1 MGGETLELERFK
13 ETLLEFLSD
22 VTTISKTSKDIVLGK
37 PGCNKFFGAPKG
49 YGVLSPYLLV
59 KIETSSKVSDRPK
72 PEREEDSPE
81 FKEEKPKEEIYH
93 CIVKF
98 KFYTDEWIYYI
109 SSTWL
114 DYHAQYLGCIVN
126 RRLQRPGEDWTRGCD
141 LPDGY
146 FCRETWERIK
156 NAIIR
161 NEMEGLSKYI
171 INGRY
176 GELDPKARVETT
188 IEI

>member
-1 MGGETLELERFK
+1 MGGETLELERFR

-22 VTTISKTSKDIVLGK
+22 VTTISDSSKAWFLGK
-37 PGCNKFFGAPKG
+37 PECGKPFSAPEG
-49 YGVLSPYLLV
+49 YMVLSPFLLV
-59 KIETSSKVSDRPK
+59 KIETSRKVPDLPRPK
-72 PEREEDSPE
+72 REEGDETPE
-81 FKEEKPKEEIYH
+81 EEPKEEVYH

-98 KFYTDEWIYYI
+98 KFYTKGNIYYI

-114 DYHAQYLGCIVN
+114 DYTAQYLGCITN
-126 RRLQRPGEDWTRGCD
+126 TRLQRPGENWTRGND

-156 NAIIR
+156 NRIIK

-171 INGRY
+171 TAGRY
-176 GELDPKARVETT
+176 ENPQVDSDGS
-188 IEI
+188 